1 MLFIYSSEDLDYL
14 INLIEI
20 LLNSDPD
27 IMMILEHQFV
37 IYSVEDFTT
46 EAQSV
51 KIHKF
56 YMFFNFSDFKK

>member
-37 IYSVEDFTT
+37 IYSVEDFTS

-56 YMFFNFSDFKK
+56 